1 MWSNLLSGA
10 IGSVLGSV
18 LGVVGAYYL
27 AVRTLIKTRENE
39 RILTREQASVDSAG
53 EIAVA
58 LIKFYDGLNELM
70 RKAGNLTVN
79 DDIAIDSQKAGFLW
93 PAMTDLSREVTVHE
107 NMLPRKLA
115 AKVDEVRI
123 AMREIFGVTAKP
135 SVTKAQLIDVR
146 ERIRSASAELSEF
159 RRKSYLD

>member
-1 MWSNLLSGA
+1 MWSNLLSGV

-39 RILTREQASVDSAG
+39 RTLTREQASVDSAG

-58 LIKFYDGLNELM
+58 LIKLHDSLNELM
-70 RKAGNLTVN
+70 WKAGNLTV
-79 DDIAIDSQKAGFLW
+79 DDDVAIDSQAAGFLW

-107 NMLPRKLA
+107 NTLPRELA
-115 AKVDEVRI
+115 AKVDGVRT
-123 AMREIFGVTAKP
+123 AMREIFGVTARP
-135 SVTKAQLIDVR
+135 SVTRAHLI
-146 ERIRSASAELSEF
+146 
-159 RRKSYLD
+159 